1 MMEIIDA
8 HVHLGTIKHKKSKSA
23 GFPFE
28 LYNDYK
34 SFLKCMDASHI
45 SRAVVLPIPHRD
57 YDSRL
62 SNEYLLEASQ
72 KSSNRLIPFC
82 RIDNKLEENLR
93 NGFKGA
99 KLHLV
104 YEDLEIKNLKYEL
117 RLLEEYGVPLMLHAK
132 FKDKVRQVQEILKY
146 APNLYIIL
154 AHMGRGHINTDEGIV
169 ENAKALKKYDRV
181 YFETST
187 IEDPVTGCGSA
198 SINKV
203 CNVIGNNRVVFGT
216 DYPFE
221 RDKYDYQS
229 RIDTFING
237 RHDKKAL
244 PFIMFNNI
252 FELLNLG
259 NDQERI
265 VIRKV
270 KKSDASSL
278 GTFLESLSEE
288 DRKFLALSPKLSYIK
303 TVIRSEKH
311 CYAALANNTIV
322 GFMRES
328 GRPEGYSLL
337 EEIVVD
343 PVYRRKGIAREL
355 LKHYHRIFSK
365 TLAKTNAKNTG
376 MIALL
381 KRNGYEPE
389 NPDAQRIINWARNAE
404 QEHNDAK

>member
-1 MMEIIDA
+1 MEIIDA
-8 HVHLGTIKHKKSKSA
+8 HVHLGILAHKKSKSD
-23 GFPFE
+23 GFPFD

-34 SFLKCMDASHI
+34 SFLKCMDASRI

-57 YDSRL
+57 YDSGL
-62 SNEYLLEASQ
+62 SNEYLLEAGL

-82 RIDNKLEENLR
+82 RIDDKLEENLR

-104 YEDLEIKNLKYEL
+104 YEDIEIKSLKYEL
-117 RLLEEYGVPLMLHAK
+117 KLLEEYGVPLLVHAK
-132 FKDKVRQVQEILKY
+132 FKNKVQQMEEILKY
-146 APNLYIIL
+146 APNLYLIL

-169 ENAKALKKYDRV
+169 ENAAALKKHDRV

-187 IEDPVTGCGSA
+187 IEDPVTGHGST

-203 CNVIGNNRVVFGT
+203 CDIIGNNRIIFGT

-221 RDKYDYQS
+221 KNKYDYQS

-237 RHDKKAL
+237 IHDKNAL
-244 PFIMFNNI
+244 PSIMFNNI

-259 NDQERI
+259 NEQERI

-270 KKSDASSL
+270 KKSDALFL

-288 DRKFLALSPKLSYIK
+288 DKKFLALLPKLSHIK

-311 CYAALANNTIV
+311 CYAALVNNIIV

-337 EEIVVD
+337 EEIVVKPD
-343 PVYRRKGIAREL
+343 CRRKGIAKEL
-355 LKHYHRIFSK
+355 LKYYHRIFSK

-376 MIALL
+376 IITLL
-381 KRNGYEPE
+381 RRNGYKPE
-389 NPDAQRIINWARNAE
+389 NPDAQRIINWTRSVE
-404 QEHNDAK
+404 QERQ

>member
-1 MMEIIDA
+1 MTEIIDA
-8 HVHLGTIKHKKSKSA
+8 HVHLGTVAHKKSEAA
-23 GFPFE
+23 GFPFD
-28 LYNDYK
+28 LYNSYR
-34 SFLKCMDASHI
+34 SFLKRMDASHI
-45 SRAVVLPIPHRD
+45 SRAVALPIPHRD

-62 SNEYLLEASQ
+62 SNEYLLEASL

-82 RIDNKLEENLR
+82 RIDDKLEENLR

-104 YEDLEIKNLKYEL
+104 YEDLEIKNLKREL

-132 FKDKVRQVQEILKY
+132 FKNKVQQVEEILKY
-146 APNLYIIL
+146 APNLYLIL

-169 ENAKALKKYDRV
+169 ENAAALKKYDRV

-187 IEDPVTGCGSA
+187 IEDPVTGHGNT

-203 CNVIGNNRVVFGT
+203 CDIIGNNRVIFGT

-221 RDKYDYQS
+221 KNKYDYQS
-229 RIDTFING
+229 RIDVFING
-237 RHDKKAL
+237 IRNKSSL
-244 PFIMFNNI
+244 PLIMFNNI
-252 FELLNLG
+252 FGLLNPG

-265 VIRKV
+265 AIRKA
-270 KKSDASSL
+270 KKSDASFL

-288 DRKFLALSPKLSYIK
+288 DKKFLALSPKLSHIK
-303 TVIRSEKH
+303 TVIRSENH
-311 CYAALANNTIV
+311 CYVALVHNTIV

-337 EEIVVD
+337 EEIVVHPD
-343 PVYRRKGIAREL
+343 YRRKGIAREL

-376 MIALL
+376 MITLL
-381 KRNGYEPE
+381 RRNGYEPE
-389 NPDAQRIINWARNAE
+389 NPDAQRIVNWSRNGD
-404 QEHNDAK
+404 QERQ

>member
-1 MMEIIDA
+1 MKIIDA
-8 HVHLGTIKHKKSKSA
+8 HIHLGTIAHKKNGA
-23 GFPFE
+23 GGFPFD

-45 SRAVVLPIPHRD
+45 LRAVVLPIPHRD
-57 YDSRL
+57 YDSRF
-62 SNEYLLEASQ
+62 SNEYLLEAAL
-72 KSSNRLIPFC
+72 KSPNRLIPFC
-82 RIDNKLEENLR
+82 RIDDRLEENLR

-104 YEDLEIKNLKYEL
+104 YEDLEINNLKYEL
-117 RLLEEYGVPLMLHAK
+117 KLLEEYGVPLMLHAK
-132 FKDKVRQVQEILKY
+132 FKDKVRQIEEILKY
-146 APNLYIIL
+146 APNLYLIL

-169 ENAKALKKYDRV
+169 ENAVALKKYDRV

-187 IEDPVTGCGSA
+187 IEDPITGHGNA

-203 CNVIGNNRVVFGT
+203 CNIVGNNRVIFGT

-221 RDKYDYQS
+221 KDKYDYQS
-229 RIDTFING
+229 RIDIFING
-237 RHDKKAL
+237 IYAKSAL
-244 PFIMFNNI
+244 PFIMFDNI

-265 VIRKV
+265 AVRKA
-270 KKSDASSL
+270 KKSDASFL

-288 DRKFLALSPKLSYIK
+288 DRKFLALSPKLSHIK
-303 TVIRSEKH
+303 TVIRSESH
-311 CYAALANNTIV
+311 CYVALVHNIIV

-328 GRPEGYSLL
+328 GRPKGYSLL
-337 EEIVVD
+337 EEIVIHPD
-343 PVYRRKGIAREL
+343 YRRKGIAREL

-381 KRNGYEPE
+381 RRNGYEPE
-389 NPDAQRIINWARNAE
+389 NPDAQRIINWSRSVE
-404 QEHNDAK
+404 QERQ

>member
-1 MMEIIDA
+1 MEIIDA
-8 HVHLGTIKHKKSKSA
+8 HVHLGISAHKKSKSD
-23 GFPFE
+23 GFPFD
-28 LYNDYK
+28 LYNDYR

-57 YDSRL
+57 YNSGL
-62 SNEYLLEASQ
+62 SNEYLLEAGL

-82 RIDNKLEENLR
+82 RIDDKLEENLR

-104 YEDLEIKNLKYEL
+104 YEDLEIKSLKREL
-117 RLLEEYGVPLMLHAK
+117 KLLEEYGVPLMFHAK
-132 FKDKVRQVQEILKY
+132 FKNKVRQVEEILKH
-146 APNLYIIL
+146 APNLYLIL

-169 ENAKALKKYDRV
+169 ENAAALKKYDRV

-187 IEDPVTGCGSA
+187 IENPITGHGNA
-198 SINKV
+198 AINKV
-203 CNVIGNNRVVFGT
+203 YDIIGNNRVIFGT

-221 RDKYDYQS
+221 KDKYDYQS

-237 RHDKKAL
+237 IHDRNAL
-244 PFIMFNNI
+244 PFIMFDNI
-252 FELLNLG
+252 FELLNLRD
-259 NDQERI
+259 DQERI
-265 VIRKV
+265 AIRKV
-270 KKSDASSL
+270 KKSDALFL

-288 DRKFLALSPKLSYIK
+288 DKKFLALSPKLSYIK
-303 TVIRSEKH
+303 TVIRSERH
-311 CYAALANNTIV
+311 CYVALVHNVIV

-337 EEIVVD
+337 EEIVVRPD
-343 PVYRRKGIAREL
+343 YRRKGIAREL

-381 KRNGYEPE
+381 RRNGYEPE
-389 NPDAQRIINWARNAE
+389 NPEAQRIINWSRNATE
-404 QEHNDAK
+404 QECQ